1 MKISSLIQR
10 RVTSCTTHDN
20 LERAAQLMWDHDIGC
35 LPVIDEQG
43 QVAGMI
49 TDRDVCMAA
58 YTQGLPLRAI
68 AVASVMAKHVF
79 SCTERDD
86 VDAVERAMRE
96 HQIRRM
102 PVIDDQGHPI
112 GIISVNDFVRAAR
125 AGKLPAPEV
134 TATIAAV
141 ISPRMALSSTAV

>member
-1 MKISSLIQR
+1 MKISNLIR
-10 RVTSCTTHDN
+10 HSVTSCTVHDH
-20 LERAAQLMWDHDIGC
+20 LDRAAQLMWDHDIGS

-43 QVAGMI
+43 HIAGMI

-68 AVASVMAKHVF
+68 PVASVMARRVF
-79 SCTERDD
+79 SCTESDD
-86 VDAVERAMRE
+86 VDTVAQTMSE

-102 PVIDDQGHPI
+102 PVIDDHGAPI
-112 GIISVNDFVRAAR
+112 GMVSLNDIVRAAS
-125 AGKLPAPEV
+125 AGKLPATQV

-141 ISPRMALSSTAV
+141 SAPRAVIATA